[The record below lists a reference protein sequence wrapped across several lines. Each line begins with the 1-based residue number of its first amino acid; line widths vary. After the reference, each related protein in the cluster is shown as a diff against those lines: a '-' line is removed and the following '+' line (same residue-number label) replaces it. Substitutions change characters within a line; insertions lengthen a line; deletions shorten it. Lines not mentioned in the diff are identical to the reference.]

1 LVVLIKLTVQV
12 CVPGGRLLAL
22 LLSDTLTVVYCPGDS
37 VPLDCET
44 ETQSQSTDTLQFRLC
59 PPVLVKM

>member
-1 LVVLIKLTVQV
+1 MFVKRTVQV
-12 CVPGGRLLAL
+12 YDPGGRLLAL
-22 LLSDTLTVVYCPGDS
+22 LLSDTVTVVYCPGDS

-59 PPVLVKM
+59 PPVLVKV